1 MSTRLTFTR
10 GTLASAPPDAPLTFT
25 ASAEG
30 VNRYGF
36 SLNSRRWKIDNFNGN
51 PVILWMHMDYTPP
64 IGRGRASLASRAL
77 RTDVTF
83 DRADPFAM
91 QIENKYR
98 SGFLNA
104 VSVGFDFV
112 DDKGA
117 PVSRWDLTAEAIYNE
132 VFYDLAE
139 VSAVPV
145 PADPQ
150 ALVRQRH
157 ALAMDFG
164 FRPDEETEE
173 WLAAMGSMRPRAPQP
188 YVTNS
193 WDPYRFAG
201 GPAMPMMPSIPTLPG
216 NSEMEQRLS
225 RIERM
230 VERLSASREPEP
242 APVDDPDDKPDEPED
257 PPVDD
262 PETTE
267 QDEVDESLA
276 SDLLSSLTLARAQD

>member
-1 MSTRLTFTR
+1 V
-10 GTLASAPPDAPLTFT
+10 FT

-36 SLNSRRWKIDNFNGN
+36 SLNRKRWKIDNFNSN

-64 IGRGRASLASRAL
+64 IGRGRASLDSRGL

-83 DRADPFAM
+83 DRSDSFAVK
-91 QIENKYR
+91 IENKYR

-112 DDKGA
+112 DASGA
-117 PVSRWDLTAEAIYNE
+117 PVSRWDLTPDAIYNE
-132 VFYDLAE
+132 VWYDLAE

-164 FRPDEETEE
+164 LRPDEETEE
-173 WLAAMGSMRPRAPQP
+173 WLAAMGAMRPRTPQP
-188 YVTNS
+188 YFTNPWGGVGFS
-193 WDPYRFAG
+193 G
-201 GPAMPMMPSIPTLPG
+201 GPAAPPMPMMPTMPTLPG
-216 NSEMEQRLS
+216 NSDVEQRLS
-225 RIERM
+225 RIEAAI
-230 VERLSASREPEP
+230 ERLAAAR
-242 APVDDPDDKPDEPED
+242 APED
-257 PPVDD
+257 PGTPDD
-262 PETTE
+262 EPADHQPPGEEPETTE
-267 QDEVDESLA
+267 RPDEVDENLA
-276 SDLLSSLTLARAQD
+276 SDLLAAITLSRATD